1 MKAGLNF
8 FEFYSTFANVFRKY
22 DFLFSTMY
30 DNKMLHFN
38 KVSQFYNISA
48 TGNETWCAT
57 VTKPESLEVDGD
69 NWGLCMDEKSL
80 AYDGGTAG
88 EPCSFPFLMNE
99 K

>member
-1 MKAGLNF
+1 MGMNFMTALITTMPISVSVLQTLKNLTIIRNQHFKA
-8 FEFYSTFANVFRKY
+8 
-22 DFLFSTMY
+22 
-30 DNKMLHFN
+30 
-38 KVSQFYNISA
+38 YNISA

-57 VTKPESLEVDGD
+57 VTKPESLEIDGD